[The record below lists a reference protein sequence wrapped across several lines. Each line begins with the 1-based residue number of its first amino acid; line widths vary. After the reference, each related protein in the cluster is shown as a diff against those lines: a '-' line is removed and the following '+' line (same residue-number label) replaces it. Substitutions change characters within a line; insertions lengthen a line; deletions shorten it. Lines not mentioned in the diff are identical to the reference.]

1 MIIFLYLCTV
11 ISNNTNIV
19 MQIDIDDE
27 ELETLILYGKTDGKK
42 YKRLSKNKTF
52 LRDLNKVISILRT
65 MPCTASLKAFG
76 SLHYENLKH
85 NLSGF
90 SSVRVGYKTKYRLIF
105 EEFENGIIIKL
116 IEINEHYGDK

>member
-1 MIIFLYLCTV
+1 MIIFLYLCIV
-11 ISNNTNIV
+11 IFNNTNIV
-19 MQIDIDDE
+19 MQIDIEDE

-52 LRDLNKVISILRT
+52 LRDLSRVISILRT
-65 MPCTASLKAFG
+65 VPCTQSLKAFG
-76 SLHYENLKH
+76 SLHYENLKY

>member
-1 MIIFLYLCTV
+1 
-11 ISNNTNIV
+11 

-76 SLHYENLKH
+76 SLHYENQKH